1 MTAERV
7 LGMSFD
13 VEEWF
18 QTAAM
23 RPFHP
28 PDSWPGLESHVGRAV
43 GLLLEVLAAHSAR
56 ATFFFLGSVM
66 DRCGSLAGEV
76 ASAGHEIASHGWG
89 HLELVSA
96 GPRELEADLE
106 MFRDSCAR
114 RGLPQPRGYRAPS
127 FTVVRENCSWV
138 VDALLAYGY
147 EYDSSV
153 FPIRRRGHGMSAS
166 PLHPHMLRGS
176 RGGILELP
184 VAAASLAGMRIP
196 AGGGAWMRLF
206 PGLLHRLLLSR
217 AARSGSPPVM
227 YSHPWEYR
235 MPLGTAGS
243 YPLLVVLRQSLNTGR
258 TMLRRLERILDTFRT
273 VTLGELADDAGRF
286 VRGQAGT

>member
-1 MTAERV
+1 MTPDRV
-7 LGMSFD
+7 LGLSFD

-18 QTAAM
+18 HTGAM

-28 PDSWPGLESHVGRAV
+28 PDSWPALESGVVEAV
-43 GLLLEVLAAHSAR
+43 GIILDALEAHSAR

-96 GPRELEADLE
+96 EPSDLEADLG

-114 RGLPQPRGYRAPS
+114 AGLPQPRGYRAPS
-127 FTVVRENCSWV
+127 FTVVPENSSWV
-138 VDALLAYGY
+138 VDTLLAYGY

-153 FPIRRRGHGMSAS
+153 FPIRRRRHGMPGA
-166 PLHPHMLRGS
+166 PLHPFMLSGS
-176 RGGILELP
+176 RGAILELP
-184 VAAASLAGMRIP
+184 VAVARFAGIGIP

-206 PGLLHRLLLSR
+206 PGLLHRLLLAR
-217 AARSGSPPVM
+217 AAREGSPPVL
-227 YSHPWEYR
+227 YSHPWEYHL
-235 MPLGTAGS
+235 PLGKSRS
-243 YPLLVVLRQSLNTGR
+243 YAPVVTLRQSLNAGR
-258 TMLRRLERILDTFRT
+258 PMLGRLERILGSFRA
-273 VTLGELADDAGRF
+273 VTLGELADDAGRT
-286 VRGQAGT
+286 GSEPQGK